1 MVPKDRYL
9 VWLFETWEWLLYVF
23 GGSALFRAHSEVI
36 TPSYEHFPVDGTLV
50 GADLVED
57 YLLFAKEHA
66 GVSSWDIP
74 APSPT
79 FAQLSDPT
87 SIVAALSRFLAK
99 EVVSKISEADSEEAV
114 EYLVDITAVFLGF
127 GVFLCNRSSSR
138 GASQPWLPEPA
149 RLTRLSELELSYALA
164 VYTTVGE
171 IPDRD
176 VVPHLTLNPRGY
188 FLKAQR
194 HLLRFQGP
202 AFRRLRTVAN
212 VDGPYRY
219 LGIAVGER

>member
-9 VWLFETWEWLLYVF
+9 IWLFETWEWLLYAF
-23 GGSALFRAHSEVI
+23 GGSALFRARSEII
-36 TPSYEHFPVDGTLV
+36 TPCYEHFPVDATLL
-50 GADLVED
+50 GSDLIED
-57 YLLFAKEHA
+57 YFLFAKEHA
-66 GVSSWDIP
+66 GVSNWDM
-74 APSPT
+74 AEPSP
-79 FAQLSDPT
+79 ALSQLSDPT
-87 SIVAALSRFLAK
+87 SIVAALSLFIAK
-99 EVVSKISEADSEEAV
+99 EIVSKIGEEHNEDAF
-114 EYLVDITAVFLGF
+114 EYLIDITAVFLGF

-138 GASQPWLPEPA
+138 GASQPWLPEPT

-202 AFRRLRTVAN
+202 AYRRLRTVSN
-212 VDGPYRY
+212 TDGPYRY
-219 LGIAVGER
+219 LGIVDGR